1 MIYAKDLKL
10 EDRGFFAGTK
20 KIGGVVRQTL
30 TIALAG
36 GLDDAALAAVKEGP
50 LAVLDQD
57 GKVMAS
63 FSGPMEVLSLQ
74 LVLAREDPKEDVAVL
89 EAQVAQLQAALN
101 EARSAQESAEG
112 ALQAAQDAQ
121 NAEPEAQGT
130 DVGSDG
136 L

>member
-50 LAVLDQD
+50 LAVL
-57 GKVMAS
+57 
-63 FSGPMEVLSLQ
+63 E

>member
-36 GLDDAALAAVKEGP
+36 GLDDAALAAVKE
-50 LAVLDQD
+50 
-57 GKVMAS
+57 
-63 FSGPMEVLSLQ
+63 GPMEVLSLQ